1 MEAVCRLGSRFGLF
15 YVFVF
20 LVLFCFALLYSA
32 LFLVLCFCPFR
43 LMCTRE
49 PGSRRFREYR
59 ASSIERLEAYASLV
73 DCSAVLFFVLV
84 IFFVLVLFFVVFVVV
99 GFTSQICTFFVWY
112 ALFVLSTPH
121 CGRVRK
127 ERKGYTE
134 ETQHGKYPKLTLG
147 RARFSDGFCF
157 CARTCVRRVW
167 SRRRKHVP
175 VGSLLKLCYFIHIYV

>member
-1 MEAVCRLGSRFGLF
+1 MEAVCRLGSRFSLF

-20 LVLFCFALLYSA
+20 FVLFCFALLYSA

-84 IFFVLVLFFVVFVVV
+84 IFFRCFRRCWIYFADMHV
-99 GFTSQICTFFVWY
+99 FVWY

-121 CGRVRK
+121 CGRLRK

-134 ETQHGKYPKLTLG
+134 ETQHRKYPKLTLG